1 MKIEGKTA
9 SGFQFS
15 VESGLLEDFEFL
27 TLLGDFTGDDDR
39 ARSRAV
45 LAMPGRL
52 LGAEGRRAL
61 IEHCRNEEGFSPTA
75 RIYEELGSILN
86 LCQERN
92 NAVKKS

>member
-9 SGFQFS
+9 SGFEFS

-52 LGAEGRRAL
+52 LGEEGRRAL

-92 NAVKKS
+92 KAVKKS

>member
-61 IEHCRNEEGFSPTA
+61 IEHCRNEEGFSPTV

-92 NAVKKS
+92 KAVKKS